1 MRAFGVRSSVGSTV
15 QAQRYPVNARL
26 LAGGTAIGL
35 ALAGAGAARVAEP
48 ATLQLGP
55 ATIED
60 TALDDKNALNRK
72 PAVQGLPTTSLQ
84 DTPQAVTVIGEETIR
99 QQATSTLGEAL
110 RNVPGI
116 TIAIGEGGT
125 LAGDQFKIRGF
136 DAKDDVYLD
145 GLRDFAPYT
154 RDSFAYSEVQVMKG
168 PSGLMFGRGT
178 TGGAINTVSKTPTS
192 NTHIS
197 GHLEGGNGAHARATV
212 DANYKLSESSAV
224 CVAAMYTNTG
234 VVDRDHVFSHRWG
247 INPSLALGLDGPT
260 QFTLSLIHQHSNN
273 RQDYGIPVAQPA
285 GSIFAVPATEFGVPR
300 NTFLGFR
307 TDNDKNDA
315 AIVTAKFSHAF
326 NDVLTVQNDAR
337 IAWYSRYFQYTS
349 VDRCDQTVATN
360 FCSNV
365 VSSANPAAALAG
377 IGGGGPYQQD
387 SKGWQDTLSANAAF
401 NLGTLRNQ
409 LIVGGDI
416 SYQRANRTIYAYTL
430 PATAQFAYLLG
441 DRTRSRTNIG
451 RGFYNPVYEPPA
463 GYTVIL
469 PTAANS
475 TGANAGA
482 TNATAT
488 TVVTSSA
495 KAHDYAFFATDRLWF
510 NDALSLI
517 AGVRVDRFVIDYTST
532 TVVGVT
538 VPAQSK
544 STIANPRGSLVYEP
558 SENTTIYA
566 SYGKSAVPQGT
577 SVVGTPTP
585 ITTANQAL
593 EPEKSETF
601 EIGAKYSLWEGKLG
615 LAGSLFQVNK
625 ANATLV
631 DPSTGQVTLQSGQRQ
646 RVKGFELSATGAVTE
661 SLSILAAYTYLDP
674 IITHDLTCGGAPVV
688 CRPNVFTIGKM
699 ITFVPRH
706 AASLWGDYM
715 VPGLKGLTI
724 GGGMI
729 YQSRLH
735 NAYTLTGTAPN
746 LTGISRYVSNPQ
758 TVQFDAV
765 TSYSVGRYKFQVN
778 LNNITD
784 QLNYSQSFGN
794 RGTPAPG
801 RTIIASIE
809 ARF

>member
-1 MRAFGVRSSVGSTV
+1 MGFAKMSSFEVRNSVGSGWM
-15 QAQRYPVNARL
+15 PSRL
-26 LAGGTAIGL
+26 VRCSRFLAGSTAMGL
-35 ALAGAGAARVAEP
+35 ALACAGASHAAEP
-48 ATLQLGP
+48 PTLQLGP

-60 TALDDKNALNRK
+60 TAIDDKNALNKK

-84 DTPQAVTVIGEETIR
+84 DTPQAVTVIGEETMK

-178 TGGAINTVSKTPTS
+178 TGGAINTVSKTPTL
-192 NTHIS
+192 NTYVS
-197 GHLEGGNGAHARATV
+197 GHIEGGNGAHARATA
-212 DANYKLSESSAV
+212 DANYQINESAAIR
-224 CVAAMYTNTG
+224 VAAMYTNTG

-273 RQDYGIPVAQPA
+273 RQDYGIPVAQPV

-315 AIVTAKFSHAF
+315 DIVTAKFSHVI
-326 NDVLTVQNDAR
+326 NDSLTIQNDAR
-337 IAWYSRYFQYTS
+337 VAWYSRYFQYTA

-365 VSSANPAAALAG
+365 VTSANPTAALAG

-387 SKGWQDTLSANAAF
+387 SKGWQDTLSVNAMFDVGA
-401 NLGTLRNQ
+401 LRNQ
-409 LIVGGDI
+409 LIIGGDI
-416 SYQRANRTIYAYTL
+416 SYQRADRTIFAYTLPTTAQYAYTL
-430 PATAQFAYLLG
+430 G
-441 DRTRSRTNIG
+441 DRSRLRANIG
-451 RGFYNPVYEPPA
+451 RSFYNPVYEPPV

-469 PTAANS
+469 PTP
-475 TGANAGA
+475 TTVVG
-482 TNATAT
+482 TNATPT
-488 TVVTSSA
+488 TVLYSTA

-510 NDALSLI
+510 TDALSLI
-517 AGVRVDRFVIDYTST
+517 AGARVDRFVIDYAST
-532 TVVGVT
+532 TIAGVT
-538 VPAQSK
+538 TPAQSK
-544 STIANPRGSLVYEP
+544 STIVNPRGSLVYEP

-566 SYGKSAVPQGT
+566 SYGKSALPQGT
-577 SVVGTPTP
+577 SVVGSPTP

-593 EPEKSETF
+593 APEKSETF
-601 EIGAKYSLWEGKLG
+601 EVGAKYSLSDGKLG

-631 DPSTGQVTLQSGQRQ
+631 DPNTGQVTLQSGQRQ
-646 RVKGFELSATGAVTE
+646 RVKGFELSATGAVSE
-661 SLSILAAYTYLDP
+661 DFSILAAYTYLDP
-674 IITHDLTCGGAPVV
+674 IITHDLTCGGTPIV

-715 VPGLKGLTI
+715 VPGVKGLTI
-724 GGGMI
+724 GGGVI

-735 NAYTLTGTAPN
+735 NAYTTIGTAPN
-746 LTGISRYVSNPQ
+746 LTGILRYVLIPP

-765 TSYSVGRYKFQVN
+765 TSYSVGRYRFQVN
-778 LNNITD
+778 LNNITNR
-784 QLNYSQSFGN
+784 LNYSQSFGN

-801 RTIIASIE
+801 RTILASVE

>member
-1 MRAFGVRSSVGSTV
+1 MSSLQAGNSLGSGRISSRRVRGS
-15 QAQRYPVNARL
+15 QL
-26 LAGGTAIGL
+26 LAGTTAMGL
-35 ALAGAGAARVAEP
+35 ALACAGASPAAEP
-48 ATLQLGP
+48 ATLHLGP

-60 TALDDKNALNRK
+60 SAIEDKNTLNRK
-72 PAVQGLPTTSLQ
+72 PAVQALPTTSLQ
-84 DTPQAVTVIGEETIR
+84 DTPQAVTVIGEETMK

-154 RDSFAYSEVQVMKG
+154 RDSFAYQEVQVMKG

-178 TGGAINTVSKTPTS
+178 TGGAINTVSKTPTDRAFV
-192 NTHIS
+192 S
-197 GHLEGGNGAHARATV
+197 GHVEGGNGAHARATA
-212 DANYKLSESSAV
+212 DANYKLADGIAV
-224 CVAAMYTNTG
+224 RVAAMYTNTG

-247 INPSLALGLDGPT
+247 VAPSVAFGLDSPT
-260 QFTLSLIHQHSNN
+260 TFTLGLIHQHSNN
-273 RQDYGIPVAQPA
+273 RQDYGIPVAQPV

-307 TDNDKNDA
+307 TDQDKNDA
-315 AIVTAKFSHAF
+315 DIITAKFSHVV
-326 NDVLTVQNDAR
+326 NDWLTIQNDSRVAEY
-337 IAWYSRYFQYTS
+337 ARYFQYTA

-365 VSSANPAAALAG
+365 VTGANPTVALAG

-387 SKGWQDTLSANAAF
+387 SSGWQNTLSANALF
-401 NLGTLRNQ
+401 NVGTLRNQ
-409 LIVGGDI
+409 AIVGVDV
-416 SYQRANRTIYAYTL
+416 SSQKAERTI
-430 PATAQFAYLLG
+430 FAYNLPTLAQYTYALG
-441 DRTRSRTNIG
+441 DHTRSRANIG
-451 RGFYNPVYEPPA
+451 RSFYNPIYEPPT
-463 GYTVIL
+463 GYAVVL
-469 PTAANS
+469 PNPTNVAN
-475 TGANAGA
+475 

-488 TVVTSSA
+488 TVLYSTA
-495 KAHDYAFFATDRLWF
+495 KGKDYAFFLTDRLWF

-517 AGVRVDRFVIDYTST
+517 AGVRVDRFIVDFTST
-532 TVVGVT
+532 TVAGVVT
-538 VPAQSK
+538 PARST
-544 STIANPRGSLVYEP
+544 STIGNPRASLVYEP
-558 SENTTIYA
+558 DENTTFYA

-585 ITTANQAL
+585 TTTANQAL

-601 EIGAKYSLWEGKLG
+601 DLGAKYGLFDGKLG
-615 LAGSLFQVNK
+615 LSGSVFQVNK
-625 ANATLV
+625 ANATLT
-631 DPSTGQVTLQSGQRQ
+631 DPNTGQVTLQSGQKQ
-646 RVKGFELSATGAVTE
+646 RVRGFELSATGAVTE
-661 SLSILAAYTYLDP
+661 DFSILAAYTYLDP
-674 IITHDLTCGGAPVV
+674 IITHDLTCGGTPIV
-688 CRPNVFTIGKM
+688 CRPNTFTIGKM

-706 AASLWGDYM
+706 AASLWADYQ
-715 VPGLKGLTI
+715 VTGLKGLTLA
-724 GGGMI
+724 GGVI

-746 LTGISRYVSNPQ
+746 LTGISRYVLIPPTLQ
-758 TVQFDAV
+758 LDAV
-765 TSYSVGRYKFQVN
+765 ASYQFERYKFQLN

-784 QLNYSQSFGN
+784 RLNYSQSFGN